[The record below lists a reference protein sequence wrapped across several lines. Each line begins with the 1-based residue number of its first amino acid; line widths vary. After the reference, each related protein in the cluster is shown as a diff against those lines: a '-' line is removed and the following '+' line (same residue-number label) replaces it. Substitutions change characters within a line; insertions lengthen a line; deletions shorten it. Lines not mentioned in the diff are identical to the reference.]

1 METKTLDS
9 EIVEILPKHSY
20 LSAQELIAHRHTE
33 FEAPS
38 GGLKRTQNEGT
49 VLEIE
54 ELKRAQDHL
63 RAQLSVPRIERLGGR
78 ALGIWNEDQQVAE
91 VLRKDG
97 KFENFGYS
105 EQGKL
110 YLEYYET
117 LFLLELGRLQLEY
130 YGSVVSI
137 EQAYVLLLGEMDS
150 EKYTNYLVYS
160 ALSRAG
166 YIVVRHK
173 PPEKTPESVTKA
185 DCIWALLKEK
195 VGNQLVSDHIKTSPF
210 YPVVEKQME
219 DIKEL
224 IISQNIKEINS
235 TEESINLQFDLK
247 KRKAND
253 DLIEEP
259 LCKKEKLSTSG
270 RSLVDHLKNEISY
283 AKFEEVFEKL
293 DIVQLKSQDFA
304 KEEITVPSAL
314 KITFDLHLHN
324 EGFKKSSPKPPNFNV
339 IILPSQEAFPTHNDI
354 SKIQHQ
360 SLHTAPLLVVS
371 VSESKQ
377 IQAFLYF
384 IS

>member
-1 METKTLDS
+1 MDTKTLDS
-9 EIVEILPKHSY
+9 DFVEIHPKNGY
-20 LSAQELIAHRHTE
+20 LSAKELIAHRHSE
-33 FEAPS
+33 FEPQS

-49 VLEIE
+49 ATELE
-54 ELKRAQDHL
+54 ELRRAQEHL

-78 ALGIWNEDQQVAE
+78 ALAIWNDEQQVAE

-110 YLEYYET
+110 YLQYYEAM
-117 LFLLELGRLQLEY
+117 FLLELGRLQLEY

-137 EQAYVLLLGEMDS
+137 EQAYVLLLGKLES

-166 YIVVRHK
+166 YIVVRHN
-173 PPEKTPESVTKA
+173 PPDKTPEEVTSA

-195 VGNQLVSDHIKTSPF
+195 VGNQPVPEHIKTSSF
-210 YPVVEKQME
+210 YAVAEKRME

-224 IISQNIKEINS
+224 ITSQKTEVPKITKEHIDL
-235 TEESINLQFDLK
+235 EFDSR
-247 KRKAND
+247 KRKANENP
-253 DLIEEP
+253 IEEP
-259 LCKKEKLSTSG
+259 VSKREKLSITG
-270 RSLVDHLKNEISY
+270 RSLVDQLKNELSY
-283 AKFEEVFEKL
+283 SKFEEIFEKF
-293 DIVQLKSQDFA
+293 DVIQLKSHNDA
-304 KEEITVPSAL
+304 KDKTTQPSAL

-339 IILPSQEAFPTHNDI
+339 IILPSQTAFPPHDEI
-354 SKIQHQ
+354 AKIQNH
-360 SLHTAPLLVVS
+360 HTAPLLVIS

-377 IQAFLYF
+377 IQAFLYY
-384 IS
+384 IG

>member
-1 METKTLDS
+1 MEMKTLDT
-9 EIVEILPKHSY
+9 EFVEIHPRNSY
-20 LSAQELIAHRHTE
+20 LSPKELIAHRHKE
-33 FEAPS
+33 FEVPS

-49 VLEIE
+49 ASELE

-78 ALGIWNEDQQVAE
+78 ALATWNEEQQVAE

-97 KFENFGYS
+97 KFENFGHS

-110 YLEYYET
+110 YLEYYEA

-130 YGSVVSI
+130 YGLVVSI
-137 EQAYVLLLGEMDS
+137 EQAYVLLLGELES

-173 PPEKTPESVTKA
+173 PPEATPESVTKA
-185 DCIWALLKEK
+185 DCIWALLKK
-195 VGNQLVSDHIKTSPF
+195 IVGNHLVPDRIKASPF
-210 YPVVEKQME
+210 YAVVDKQME
-219 DIKEL
+219 DNKEL
-224 IISQNIKEINS
+224 IISQKIKEPED
-235 TEESINLQFDLK
+235 TEESINLQFDSK

-253 DLIEEP
+253 EPIEEP
-259 LCKKEKLSTSG
+259 ESKKEKLSTSG
-270 RSLVDHLKNEISY
+270 RSLVDHLKTEFSY
-283 AKFEEVFEKL
+283 TKFEEVFEKF
-293 DIVQLKSQDFA
+293 DIVQLERQDYATNEF
-304 KEEITVPSAL
+304 TVSSL

-324 EGFKKSSPKPPNFNV
+324 EGYKKSSPNPPNFNV
-339 IILPSQEAFPTHNDI
+339 IILTSQEAFPTHDDI
-354 SKIQHQ
+354 SKIQNQ
-360 SLHTAPLLVVS
+360 YLHTAPLLVVS